1 MEIKKNP
8 DADIDRKKPAL
19 FMLGGVAAL
28 AMILSLGEYTSAEVT
43 YKSEKKKEIAKVDD
57 EMIMEI
63 PNSTPPPP
71 PPPAPPPVLLTNVEV
86 TKDETMVNEDVV
98 VVNNE
103 DNDETVVVDIPVKKE
118 EVVVDE
124 IFDVV
129 EEQPE
134 YPGGTQEL
142 YSFIGKN
149 FKYPEMAR
157 AANVQ
162 GKVYVSFVVGKDG
175 SIEDV
180 KILRGL
186 GSGLD
191 EEAVRVVK
199 MMPKWKAGKQRGK
212 EVKVRYNLPIVCKLN

>member
-1 MEIKKNP
+1 MEVKKNP
-8 DADIDRKKPAL
+8 NADIDKKKPAL

-28 AMILSLGEYTSAEVT
+28 AFVLVLGEYTSAEVT
-43 YKSEKKKEIAKVDD
+43 YSQNKKKADKALEIEEVL
-57 EMIMEI
+57 EM

-71 PPPAPPPVLLTNVEV
+71 PPPPPPPVLLTNVEV
-86 TKDETMVNEDVV
+86 TKDEKKVNQDVV

-103 DNDETVVVDIPVKKE
+103 DNEKVEIVDIKVE
-118 EVVVDE
+118 EKVVVDE

-142 YSFIGKN
+142 YTFIGKN

-175 SIEDV
+175 SIEEV

-191 EEAVRVVK
+191 EEAARVVK

-212 EVKVRYNLPIVCKLN
+212 EVKVRYNLPIVCKLS

>member
-1 MEIKKNP
+1 MEVKKNP
-8 DADIDRKKPAL
+8 NADIDKKKPAL

-28 AMILSLGEYTSAEVT
+28 AFVLVLGEYTSAEVT
-43 YKSEKKKEIAKVDD
+43 YSQNKKKADKALEIEEVL
-57 EMIMEI
+57 EM

-71 PPPAPPPVLLTNVEV
+71 PPPPPPPVLLTNVEV
-86 TKDETMVNEDVV
+86 TKDEKKVNQDVV

-103 DNDETVVVDIPVKKE
+103 DNEKVEIVEIKVE
-118 EVVVDE
+118 EKVVVDE

-142 YSFIGKN
+142 YTFIGKN

-175 SIEDV
+175 SIEEV

-191 EEAVRVVK
+191 EEAARVVK
-199 MMPKWKAGKQRGK
+199 MMPRWKAGKQRGK
-212 EVKVRYNLPIVCKLN
+212 EVKVRYNLPIVCKLS

>member
-8 DADIDRKKPAL
+8 EADINRKKPAL
-19 FMLGGVAAL
+19 FMLGMVAAL
-28 AMILSLGEYTSAEVT
+28 AMILTLGEYTSAEIK
-43 YKSEKKKEIAKVDD
+43 YGLEKKKSGDKL
-57 EMIMEI
+57 EMEEVLEM

-71 PPPAPPPVLLTNVEV
+71 PPPPPPPVLLTNVE
-86 TKDETMVNEDVV
+86 TTEDEDEVNEDVV
-98 VVNNE
+98 VVNNDDAE
-103 DNDETVVVDIPVKKE
+103 EIKVVDIVVE
-118 EVVVDE
+118 EKVVVDE

-134 YPGGTQEL
+134 YPGGIQEL
-142 YSFIGKN
+142 YNFIGKN

-162 GKVYVSFVVGKDG
+162 GKVYVQFVVGKDG
-175 SIEDV
+175 SIGDV

-191 EEAVRVVK
+191 EEATRVVK

>member
-1 MEIKKNP
+1 MEVKKNP
-8 DADIDRKKPAL
+8 NADIDKKKPAL

-28 AMILSLGEYTSAEVT
+28 AFVLVLGEYTSAEVT
-43 YKSEKKKEIAKVDD
+43 YSQNKKKADKAL
-57 EMIMEI
+57 EMEEVLEI

-71 PPPAPPPVLLTNVEV
+71 PPPPPPPVLLTNVEV
-86 TKDETMVNEDVV
+86 TKDEKKVNEDVV

-103 DNDETVVVDIPVKKE
+103 DNEKVEIVEIKVE
-118 EVVVDE
+118 EKVVVDE
-124 IFDVV
+124 VFDVV

-142 YSFIGKN
+142 YTFIGKN

-191 EEAVRVVK
+191 EEAARVVK

-212 EVKVRYNLPIVCKLN
+212 EVKVRYNLPIVCKLS

>member
-1 MEIKKNP
+1 MEVKKNP
-8 DADIDRKKPAL
+8 EADIDRKKPAL

-28 AMILSLGEYTSAEVT
+28 AFVLIMGEYTSAEVT
-43 YKSEKKKEIAKVDD
+43 YSQNKKDAKKAL
-57 EMIMEI
+57 EMEEVLEM

-71 PPPAPPPVLLTNVEV
+71 PPPPPPPVLLTNVEV
-86 TKDETMVNEDVV
+86 TKDEEKVNQDVV

-103 DNDETVVVDIPVKKE
+103 DNEKVEIVDIKVE
-118 EVVVDE
+118 EKVVVDE

-142 YSFIGKN
+142 YNFIGKN

-191 EEAVRVVK
+191 EEASRVVK
-199 MMPKWKAGKQRGK
+199 MMPKWTPGKQRGK
-212 EVKVRYNLPIVCKLN
+212 NVKVRYNLPIVCKLS

>member
-1 MEIKKNP
+1 
-8 DADIDRKKPAL
+8 
-19 FMLGGVAAL
+19 
-28 AMILSLGEYTSAEVT
+28 
-43 YKSEKKKEIAKVDD
+43 
-57 EMIMEI
+57 
-63 PNSTPPPP
+63 
-71 PPPAPPPVLLTNVEV
+71 VEV
-86 TKDETMVNEDVV
+86 TKDEKKVNEDVV

-103 DNDETVVVDIPVKKE
+103 DNEKVEIVEIKVE
-118 EVVVDE
+118 EKVVVDE

-142 YSFIGKN
+142 YTFIGKN

-191 EEAVRVVK
+191 EEAARVVK
-199 MMPKWKAGKQRGK
+199 MMPRWKAGKQRGK
-212 EVKVRYNLPIVCKLN
+212 EVKVRYNLPIVCKLS